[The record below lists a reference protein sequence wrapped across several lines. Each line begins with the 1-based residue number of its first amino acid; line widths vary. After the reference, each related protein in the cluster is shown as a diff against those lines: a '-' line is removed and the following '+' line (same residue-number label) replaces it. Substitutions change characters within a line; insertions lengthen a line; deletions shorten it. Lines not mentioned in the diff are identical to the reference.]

1 VILTGFGV
9 FGLFGVVFALPQGVT
24 AVMGLDAQG
33 SGFRLLPLIGGLI
46 VGAVPAD
53 RIAARLGAKIT
64 VTTGFTLLLAALAVA
79 FVVPPG

>member
-53 RIAARLGAKIT
+53 RIAALKGSVMQIRGWRHQ
-64 VTTGFTLLLAALAVA
+64 
-79 FVVPPG
+79 